1 MFYGKYEIMLKLKKK
16 IKAKNNKLCI
26 ENLVF
31 NGNYDI
37 KELAK
42 KIKEINIGFR

>member
-1 MFYGKYEIMLKLKKK
+1 M
-16 IKAKNNKLCI
+16 I

-42 KIKEINIGFR
+42 KIKEINKKNEK